1 MNMDIDI
8 FRLTATRALE
18 PEAGASIIVKRRQLQ
33 RAATKPKWMPRW
45 AFAICM
51 LSMMVISGALAG
63 RANSRS

>member
-33 RAATKPKWMPRW
+33 RAATKPKWMPGW
-45 AFAICM
+45 VFAIFM
-51 LSMMVISGALAG
+51 LSMMVVSGALAV
-63 RANSRS
+63 RANSKS